1 MAAAYVSSVG
11 AGVASAVST
20 VSANEPAGTT
30 GDLLIAFCWANS
42 TTSAWTPPAGWSN
55 GDQDT
60 TASTAVFYKTSTD
73 TGGTS
78 QTFTRSASTAA
89 AGLIIVRVSGWLSLD
104 ASDTVNGGAAAN
116 LVLPTLTAL
125 VAGTFLLQIVAKG
138 TTTAGSWTP
147 PGTATERVDTT
158 TSGSALPYAIGDET
172 VAAGAT
178 GTRTWVASQSQQGRG
193 AIIAISPPVAAQN
206 NSGFLAVL

>member
-1 MAAAYVSSVG
+1 VAAAYVSSVG
-11 AGVASAVST
+11 AGVASAVGT

-30 GDLLIAFCWANS
+30 GELLVAFCWANS

-60 TASTAVFYKTSTD
+60 TASTAVFYKTAAD
-73 TGGTS
+73 AGGTS
-78 QTFTRSASTAA
+78 RTFTRSVTTAA
-89 AGLIIVRVSGWLSLD
+89 GGLIIVRVSGWLSFD

-116 LVLPTLTAL
+116 LVLPTVTA
-125 VAGTFLLQIVAKG
+125 AAANTFLLQIAAKG
-138 TTTAGSWTP
+138 TTTAGTWTA
-147 PGTATERVDTT
+147 PGTATKRVDTT

-178 GTRTWVASQSQQGRG
+178 GSRTWVASQSQQGRG
-193 AIIAISPPVAAQN
+193 AIIAISPAVATQSSA
-206 NSGFLAVL
+206 GFLALL